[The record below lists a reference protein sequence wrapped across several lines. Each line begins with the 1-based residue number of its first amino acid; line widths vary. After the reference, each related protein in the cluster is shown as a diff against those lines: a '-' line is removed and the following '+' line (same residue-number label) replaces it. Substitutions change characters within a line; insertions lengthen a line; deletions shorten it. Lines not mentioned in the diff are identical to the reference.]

1 MHIEQPQAQHPPTST
16 HYYESTSPPEAP
28 PTSTHYYESTS
39 PTEAPPT
46 STHYYES
53 TSPPE
58 APPTSTHY
66 YESTSPPEAPP
77 TSTHYYE
84 STSPPEAPPTSTHYY
99 ESTSPPEAPPTSTH
113 YYESTSPPE
122 APPTST
128 HYYESTSPPEAPPTS
143 THYYESTSPPE
154 VWDLLVS
161 DASWYHHREA
171 QNHFPE
177 HSRSPFLAGEII
189 FPPLSGTLDP
199 CQPSSNNWKLI
210 SFDTTWLHLKL
221 NLSLYLSLIPL
232 LACTYLDYAWVLV
245 LRALSLSVCLFKM
258 NRFMYYPIVS
268 RFG

>member
-1 MHIEQPQAQHPPTST
+1 MIQNAAARLVFKEPMLHLSLFPCTGCQLQLASSSRHWCLLIEQPQAQH
-16 HYYESTSPPEAP
+16 
-28 PTSTHYYESTS
+28 
-39 PTEAPPT
+39 PPT

-84 STSPPEAPPTSTHYY
+84 STS
-99 ESTSPPEAPPTSTH
+99 PPTSTH

-171 QNHFPE
+171 QNHSPE
-177 HSRSPFLAGEII
+177 HSHSLFLAGVMI
-189 FPPLSGTLDP
+189 FPPPPSGPLDP

-210 SFDTTWLHLKL
+210 SFDTTWLNPKKEVFFYLH
-221 NLSLYLSLIPL
+221 LSLLPL
-232 LACTYLDYAWVLV
+232 LACTYLNNAWDLV
-245 LRALSLSVCLFKM
+245 LRALPLSVYLFKI
-258 NRFMYYPIVS
+258 NSLCIPQL
-268 RFG
+268 